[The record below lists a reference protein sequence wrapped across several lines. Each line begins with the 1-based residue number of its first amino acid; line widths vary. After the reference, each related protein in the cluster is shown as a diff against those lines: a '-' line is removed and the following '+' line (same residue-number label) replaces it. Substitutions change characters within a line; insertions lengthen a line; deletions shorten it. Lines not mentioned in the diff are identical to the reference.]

1 VKLAERGDRLLTSV
15 LNGEEIALAA
25 SSTVYHLFSQPDP
38 VVPPVS
44 IVPDELEPPIAKG
57 NKLGKV
63 IFCKDS
69 EKIASVDLVSTIEVP
84 ERHPLLP
91 VIAWT
96 GWGLVG
102 VLWVRFQVA
111 RRRQR
116 YVFARLK
123 L

>member
-1 VKLAERGDRLLTSV
+1 M
-15 LNGEEIALAA
+15 
-25 SSTVYHLFSQPDP
+25 
-38 VVPPVS
+38 S

-69 EKIASVDLVSTIEVP
+69 ERRFLVSTIEVP
-84 ERHPLLP
+84 ERHPVLP

-102 VLWVRFQVA
+102 VFWVRFQVA

-116 YVFARLK
+116 YVFARRKRRLK
-123 L
+123 V